1 MMSKIKK
8 LFTLEKGRFFL
19 QSLPYLKF
27 TYYASAVIAVNIS
40 IFISLIITI
49 RPLLVQE
56 AELSFQLLFW
66 WGILGLT
73 AIYLSGLLS
82 RVLSLSSLF
91 RFIIAYL
98 LSLLISYIIYLGI
111 HVNNPTIEAWDF
123 IGNGFLQENILKI
136 IALIFLLAYFIR
148 YSRRL
153 SGFVQTYLIKTNEK
167 FIFSLLLTYCILNNN
182 LFVIFLKQ
190 QFEGSLSLDSHSFFR
205 EFEKSFSV
213 PFCLVLLASLIIYRA
228 VCDYWNNRTSIWNAA
243 FSSFLLA
250 TIFNYTL
257 QLGIKGEETLLDK
270 YIFQGAVS
278 YQILILTVVFLLV
291 YLIIN
296 RYIPATFFIVISFSI
311 ISIVN
316 AIKESMRSEPLLVT
330 DFTWLSEINTVAG
343 FVDKKIISDLMQYL
357 VVLGIFAVF
366 LYFTILKGRIVS
378 RWKPRLIVVAFLLGV
393 LGSIYFIFSNNEQE
407 KIPEN
412 IPILSNLNNKDDIT
426 WFGFTANARY
436 KSLMYVWT
444 KQLTKQVMTKPAG
457 YSEDKIKEIVE
468 KYNNLA
474 KEINQSRIEM
484 LSEQTVVFIL
494 SESFSNPEYV
504 PNVQLS
510 RDVMPNIKEI
520 KAQTTSGIMKSDGY
534 GGGTA
539 NMEFQALSGLPFRNF
554 SPSVSI
560 AYIEVVPK
568 MDYFPSISHH
578 FSPENRFVIHPASAK
593 NYNRNI
599 VYNDLAFGT
608 FIAHHDGD
616 KHFTSPVP
624 VGALIGDWTAY
635 STVLEN
641 IQQEQSQFFSVITM
655 QNHSPWLSDEPAD
668 VLASGAGYS
677 EEENEK
683 LTNYARLLSYTDE
696 ATQAFLDRLS
706 ELDKKVTVV
715 FYGDHLPGLYPSFAF
730 SERPEAQFQTD
741 YFIWSNNEN
750 QKLEHPY
757 LNSSDFTAALFEHTN
772 AKVSPYI
779 AMLTE
784 MMRKASVNQ
793 VELTEEGK
801 VVAADM
807 YLLQYDL
814 TVGKKYIQDYLGFFE
829 IQ

>member
-1 MMSKIKK
+1 MKRAQTTPVMEQYTAALKNIPYKK
-8 LFTLEKGRFFL
+8 VLHYFCAGAAAVLLVFHSLIVHLSPHLEDKAGWTSQMPIWWIL
-19 QSLPYLKF
+19 SG
-27 TYYASAVIAVNIS
+27 IAVLYLA
-40 IFISLIITI
+40 SLLY
-49 RPLLVQE
+49 R
-56 AELSFQLLFW
+56 
-66 WGILGLT
+66 ILT
-73 AIYLSGLLS
+73 WSG
-82 RVLSLSSLF
+82 LF
-91 RFIIAYL
+91 RFVLVYL
-98 LSLLISYIIYLGI
+98 LYLLVSYGVYLGI
-111 HVNNPTIEAWDF
+111 HVNNPTIDPWAYLE
-123 IGNGFLQENILKI
+123 NGFYQISTLWLMVV
-136 IALIFLLAYFIR
+136 LFFLAYSFRFSYRLERSIQDHLPQLNETFLYSLFLTICVLNDHLILNALMKELETHFSLQTFLFIR
-148 YSRRL
+148 ELESVL
-153 SGFVQTYLIKTNEK
+153 WLPLCLVVVVTLFATASIKDFWHNR
-167 FIFSLLLTYCILNNN
+167 S
-182 LFVIFLKQ
+182 
-190 QFEGSLSLDSHSFFR
+190 SLSSAVWTS
-205 EFEKSFSV
+205 
-213 PFCLVLLASLIIYRA
+213 LVLA
-228 VCDYWNNRTSIWNAA
+228 VV
-243 FSSFLLA
+243 
-250 TIFNYTL
+250 FNYTI
-257 QLGIKGEETLLDK
+257 QLGVQGKEQLLGK
-270 YIFQGAVS
+270 YIFAGAVS
-278 YQILILTVVFLLV
+278 YQILILTLVSLLV
-291 YLIIN
+291 YLLFN
-296 RYIPATFFIVISFSI
+296 RFILATFTNIALWSL

-316 AIKESMRSEPLLVT
+316 TIKESMRSEPLLIT
-330 DFTWLSEINTVAG
+330 DFIWLTKANTVAG
-343 FVDKKIISDLMQYL
+343 FVEGEMISQLVLYLTGLAFVMVFLHFTVLKGKIIAQWKHRLLAL
-357 VVLGIFAVF
+357 VALLSVLGTIYSVF
-366 LYFTILKGRIVS
+366 LSSQQNKV
-378 RWKPRLIVVAFLLGV
+378 
-393 LGSIYFIFSNNEQE
+393 
-407 KIPEN
+407 PEN
-412 IPILSNLNNKDDIT
+412 IPILSELNNKDDVT
-426 WFGFTANARY
+426 WFGFSTNARY

-444 KQLTKQVMTKPAG
+444 KQLTKKTMEKPDG
-457 YSEDKIKEIVE
+457 YSKEKIKEIVE
-468 KYNNLA
+468 KYSTVA
-474 KEINQSRIEM
+474 TDINQSRIGN
-484 LSEQTVVFIL
+484 LSEQTVVFVL

-504 PNVQLS
+504 PNVHLS

-616 KHFTSPVP
+616 KYFTSPVP

-668 VLASGAGYS
+668 ILASGVGYS
-677 EEENEK
+677 DEENEK

-696 ATQAFLDRLS
+696 ATKAFLDRLS

-741 YFIWSNNEN
+741 YFIWSNKEN

-779 AMLTE
+779 ALLTE
-784 MMRKASVNQ
+784 MMRKASVDQ

-814 TVGKKYIQDYLGFFE
+814 TV
-829 IQ
+829 